1 MKYFWLLFSVFLCSL
16 SVYPCSDNSECET
29 KTELSKTNTP
39 QKNHPETEHCTPFC
53 SCACCGVP
61 SIQNQLS
68 FTIFKKRLVPSEK
81 EKQLNFY
88 SFRYEDKMGSKIWQP
103 PKIA

>member
-16 SVYPCSDNSECET
+16 LVYPCSDSSECET

-53 SCACCGVP
+53 ACACCGVP
-61 SIQNQLS
+61 SLQNHLS
-68 FTIFKKRLVPSEK
+68 FTIFKKRLSPSEK
-81 EKQLNFY
+81 EKQLNFH
-88 SFRYEDKMGSKIWQP
+88 SFCYEDKMGSKIWQP